1 MRSPSHVSSP
11 TPSTQK
17 YLPKHELLAKTTES
31 ICALTKHVVRNL
43 ASRDD
48 LVGAKGLELR
58 SKANAFKAREELERP
73 KILFAHE
80 MEVSQSLGNLGRG
93 SELGMLL
100 DKEFKLMLADLL

>member
-73 KILFAHE
+73 KYCLRMKWKCLKAWE
-80 MEVSQSLGNLGRG
+80 TWGEAVN
-93 SELGMLL
+93 
-100 DKEFKLMLADLL
+100 